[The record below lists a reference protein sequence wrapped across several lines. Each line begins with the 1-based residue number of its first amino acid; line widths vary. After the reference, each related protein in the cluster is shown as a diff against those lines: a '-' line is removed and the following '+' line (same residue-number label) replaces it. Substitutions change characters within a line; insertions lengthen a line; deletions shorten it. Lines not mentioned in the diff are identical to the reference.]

1 MSDTATTKKQK
12 SRCTLTKRRMTMYYI
27 MKIEN
32 HYARVY
38 KKTKSITKAHELVRE
53 LRDQGIRAYYI
64 KKENNA

>member
-1 MSDTATTKKQK
+1 
-12 SRCTLTKRRMTMYYI
+12 MYYI